1 MHRINRY
8 LIGKLYDIKLK
19 NKLLMVYFALLF
31 IPIVFTNALFYNKI
45 SENVKADNKAQ
56 IYRSIEKTKN
66 EFTRLINTGM
76 TLSHA
81 IYTDNNLYEMLDRQ
95 YSDLEEYYVYF
106 DKYLRGLMKKYLLAF
121 SNIEDISIYSANN
134 TILTADTYFKL
145 DDEVRQN
152 EWYKKLQTIRNKIL
166 VYSYASPNPP
176 FTDINVSIIRKLD
189 NIPDG
194 IEKIL
199 KIDMNFKVI
208 SQIISDSNL
217 DGEIFL
223 VNDDNNIVYSTDR
236 SYMSGMDSLISF
248 DNIKLDHGE
257 FTIEVGLD
265 DTTSLSNWR
274 IIGVFT
280 EFGINDSLLSAL
292 GFVGILS
299 IISLTAASLAI
310 KLISKSFNDRII
322 TISRHMEKV
331 KNQEFE
337 PIGEEGGADE
347 IGQLMSDFNS
357 MALRIKKLI
366 QDVYEADIQK
376 KNLELERKQAEL
388 NALQS
393 QIDPHFLFNTLESIR
408 IRSLMKDETETADI
422 VKCLSKTFRRML
434 VWGNDLITVRTE
446 IEYINDYL
454 RIQKYRFSEKLNYNM
469 YVQDEA
475 LNCKILKMTIQP
487 FIENSC
493 IHGIE
498 DKTGDGCISL
508 NIKKADGKLAIMI
521 EDNGCG
527 MHPDKLNSIITTLQ
541 QESDINSANIGIKNV
556 YNRLK
561 LFYGKDFEF
570 NMESRPNEGT
580 KVYISIPANE

>member
-1 MHRINRY
+1 MISTE
-8 LIGKLYDIKLK
+8 
-19 NKLLMVYFALLF
+19 NKLLILYFALLF
-31 IPIVFTNALFYNKI
+31 IPIVYTNALFYNKI
-45 SENVKADNKAQ
+45 SDNVKADNKAQ

-106 DKYLRGLMKKYLLAF
+106 DKYLRGLMRKYLLAF
-121 SNIEDISIYSANN
+121 SNIEEISIYSANS

-145 DDEVRQN
+145 DDEVMQN
-152 EWYKKLQTIRNKIL
+152 EWYKKLQNIRNKIL

-176 FTDINVSIIRKLD
+176 FTDIKVSIIRKLD

-217 DGEIFL
+217 DGKIFL

-236 SYMSGMDSLISF
+236 SFMSGVDSLISF
-248 DNIKLDHGE
+248 DNIELNPGE

-265 DTTSLSNWR
+265 DTTSLSDWR
-274 IIGVFT
+274 IVGVFT
-280 EFGINDSLLSAL
+280 DIGINDSLLSAL

-337 PIGEEGGADE
+337 LIGEEGGADE
-347 IGQLMSDFNS
+347 IGQLMCDFNS

-376 KNLELERKQAEL
+376 KSLELERKQAEL

-393 QIDPHFLFNTLESIR
+393 QINPHFLFNTLESIR
-408 IRSLMKDETETADI
+408 IRSLMKDEIETADI

-454 RIQKYRFSEKLNYNM
+454 QIQKYRFSEKLNYSM
-469 YVQDEA
+469 FVQDEA

-498 DKTGDGCISL
+498 DKTGNGCISL
-508 NIKKADGKLAIMI
+508 TIKKADGKLAIMI
-521 EDNGCG
+521 KDNGCG
-527 MHPDKLNSIITTLQ
+527 MHPDKLNSIISTLQ
-541 QESDINSANIGIKNV
+541 QDSDINSDKFGIRNV
-556 YNRLK
+556 YNRLR
-561 LFYGKDFEF
+561 LFYGKNFEF
-570 NMESRPNEGT
+570 NMESEPNKGT
-580 KVYISIPANE
+580 KIYISIPANE

>member
-1 MHRINRY
+1 MKKISRR
-8 LIGKLYDIKLK
+8 LIGKLYDIKLR
-19 NKLLMVYFALLF
+19 NKLLILYIALLF
-31 IPIVFTNALFYNKI
+31 IPIVCTNALFYKKI
-45 SENVKADNKAQ
+45 SDNVKADNKDQ
-56 IYRSIEKTKN
+56 ISRSIEKTKN
-66 EFTRLINTGM
+66 EFTRLISTGM

-95 YSDLEEYYVYF
+95 YSDLEEYYIYF
-106 DKYLRGLMKKYLLAF
+106 DKYLRGLLRKYMLAF
-121 SNIEDISIYSANN
+121 NNIENISIYAANN
-134 TILTADTYFKL
+134 TIQTADTYYKL
-145 DDEVRQN
+145 DDDIKQS
-152 EWYKKLQTIRNKIL
+152 EWYKKLNTIKNKIL
-166 VYSYASPNPP
+166 VYSYANPNPP
-176 FTDINVSIIRKLD
+176 FVEIKVSIIRRLD
-189 NIPDG
+189 NIQDG

-199 KIDMNFKVI
+199 KIDMNYQII

-217 DGEIFL
+217 EGDMYL
-223 VNDDNNIVYSTDR
+223 VNNDNNIVYSTD
-236 SYMSGMDSLISF
+236 SSFINGIDSLMPF
-248 DNIKLDHGE
+248 DNVRLNPNE
-257 FTIEVGLD
+257 FAIEVGLD
-265 DTTSLSNWR
+265 DTTSLSGWK
-274 IIGVFT
+274 IVGVFRDT
-280 EFGINDSLLSAL
+280 EIYDALLSAL

-299 IISLTAASLAI
+299 VISLTAASLAI
-310 KLISKSFNDRII
+310 MLISKSFNDRII

-337 PIGEEGGADE
+337 LINEVGGADE

-393 QIDPHFLFNTLESIR
+393 QINPHYLFNTLESIR
-408 IRSLMKDETETADI
+408 IRSLMKDEIETADI

-454 RIQKYRFSEKLNYNM
+454 QIQKYRFSEKLNYSIF
-469 YVQDEA
+469 VQDEA
-475 LNCKILKMTIQP
+475 MNCKILKMTIQP

-498 DKTGDGCISL
+498 DKNGNGCISL
-508 NIKKADGKLAIMI
+508 NIIKADGKLTIMI

-527 MHPDKLNSIITTLQ
+527 IHPDKLNSIVSTLQ
-541 QESDINSANIGIKNV
+541 QESDINIASIGIRNV
-556 YNRLK
+556 YNRLR
-561 LFYGKDFEF
+561 LLYGKDFEF
-570 NMESRPNEGT
+570 NIESKLNEGT
-580 KVYISIPANE
+580 KVRISIPASE